1 MKSFFL
7 TRGMHNQTNMP
18 MQTRSMINRSKP
30 PLTVSFEVSDES
42 PFIPSHPH
50 ASSPIASS
58 AGATASA
65 AICSGCSE
73 PFGAESYTCSG
84 CAKRFCYSS
93 ADCFVCNSSFT
104 SVENITCEECGG
116 SFCDDCGVC
125 PSDSD
130 EMRWRC
136 HNCDDEASDSQAT
149 IVDEEEEKEKEKEF
163 DPNHFCP
170 SWVKC
175 CEDNLALQPKH
186 TDPRWPEKLPTYR
199 ARFLLSREVSLAW
212 RAYIS
217 EICHAISYEDAD
229 GDALNNYEYESA
241 YAFMHGNL

>member
-1 MKSFFL
+1 
-7 TRGMHNQTNMP
+7 MHNQTNMP

-30 PLTVSFEVSDES
+30 ALAVSAEVSDES

-50 ASSPIASS
+50 ASSPIANS
-58 AGATASA
+58 AGDTASS

-93 ADCFVCNSSFT
+93 DDCFVCNSSFT
-104 SVENITCEECGG
+104 SVEYIACEKCGG

-149 IVDEEEEKEKEKEF
+149 IVDEEEEKEF

-199 ARFLLSREVSLAW
+199 ARFSDSVREVSLAW

-217 EICHAISYEDAD
+217 EICHAISYEGAD

-241 YAFMHGNL
+241 HAFMHGNL

>member
-1 MKSFFL
+1 
-7 TRGMHNQTNMP
+7 MHNQTNMP

-30 PLTVSFEVSDES
+30 ALAVSVEVSDES

-50 ASSPIASS
+50 ASSPIANS
-58 AGATASA
+58 AGDTASS
-65 AICSGCSE
+65 AICSGC
-73 PFGAESYTCSG
+73 
-84 CAKRFCYSS
+84 
-93 ADCFVCNSSFT
+93 
-104 SVENITCEECGG
+104 
-116 SFCDDCGVC
+116 
-125 PSDSD
+125 D
-130 EMRWRC
+130 E
-136 HNCDDEASDSQAT
+136 EASDSQAT
-149 IVDEEEEKEKEKEF
+149 IVDEEEEKEF

-199 ARFLLSREVSLAW
+199 AWFSGKGRHGIGGEVSLAW

-217 EICHAISYEDAD
+217 EICHAISYEGAD

-241 YAFMHGNL
+241 HAFMHGNL